1 MESAYVLANRELE
14 EIRNTN
20 KGLLDMRHGEV
31 MDKDSRLADIEAE
44 LMKQGSRLLKCV
56 LNKCND
62 FEEIKSSIQ
71 KLQKDKA
78 KLLKNNGFSE
88 DYLDDICSCKK
99 CRDTGFVE
107 GLRCDC
113 LKALVKK
120 YLCANSNIAEY
131 MRQDR
136 FENFDMSLFAQ
147 QDDENGKALKV
158 MKIICDKALDFA
170 ENFDKTHDNFLIMG
184 NAGTGKTFISSC
196 IANHALD
203 RGKPDYYQTAFRLFE
218 IFENAKFNRDEDASD
233 IVRYVYDV
241 DLLIIDDL
249 GTEFSTQFTSAV
261 LFDIVNTRI
270 LSGKSTVISSN
281 LGFDEMSNIYSQR
294 VVSRFMGDY
303 KLFQTVGKDLR
314 AVKRMKNKRGN

>member
-31 MDKDSRLADIEAE
+31 MAKAPHLADIETE

-56 LNKCND
+56 LNKCED

-88 DYLDDICSCKK
+88 DYLDDIYSCKE

-120 YLCANSNIAEY
+120 HLCANSNIADY
-131 MRQDR
+131 MRNDR

-203 RGKPDYYQTAFRLFE
+203 RGKPVYYQTAFRLFE
-218 IFENAKFNRDEDASD
+218 IFEDAKFNRDEDASD
-233 IVRYVYDV
+233 IVKYVYDV

-303 KLFQTVGKDLR
+303 KLFQTAGKDLR

>member
-1 MESAYVLANRELE
+1 MESAYALANRELE

-20 KGLLDMRHGEV
+20 KGLLDMHHSEV
-31 MDKDSRLADIEAE
+31 ILKAPHLADIETE

-56 LNKCND
+56 LNKCED

-71 KLQKDKA
+71 KLQKDKI
-78 KLLKNNGFSE
+78 KLLKDNGFPE
-88 DYLDDICSCKK
+88 DYLEDIYSCNK

-107 GLRCDC
+107 GHRCDC

-120 YLCANSNIAEY
+120 HLCENSNIAEY
-131 MRQDR
+131 MRHDR

-147 QDDENGKALKV
+147 QDDEGGKALKV

-170 ENFDKTHDNFLIMG
+170 ENFDRTHDNFLIMG

-203 RGKPDYYQTAFRLFE
+203 RGKSVYYQTAFRLFE

-233 IVRYVYDV
+233 IVKYVYDV
-241 DLLIIDDL
+241 DLLVIDDL

-303 KLFQTVGKDLR
+303 KLFQTAGKDLR
-314 AVKRMKNKRGN
+314 AVMRMKNKRGK